1 LRATQIKLNR
11 PSQHFKRLMFAAAAG
26 GIENSSPLAF
36 LFPERTPI
44 II

>member
-26 GIENSSPLAF
+26 GIEKLAF